1 MNQTQ
6 EKKSIKKTVT
16 STLFFAASA
25 FLALVVLWGA
35 AYAIVGNPL
44 LVPSLK
50 ETFSAMALILK
61 EKEFYAAFLQTV
73 SRVLI
78 SFAYSFFPALAL
90 AVTAYLISPVRKI
103 AAVFISAL
111 RSLPTMAVLLMIL
124 VWTSPKKAPVV
135 VAFIALFP
143 LLYTG
148 VLTALFSV
156 DERYKSVCE
165 VYRVPVK
172 KQIFCMYMPQILPPV
187 LRESAGALSFSVKL
201 VVSAEIMANTF
212 KSLGGLMQDS
222 KIYLDMPRL
231 FALTLLTVIAGLIL
245 ETLGNLLALVAERR
259 VK

>member
-1 MNQTQ
+1 MNTPQ
-6 EKKSIKKTVT
+6 EKKTIKQTVT
-16 STLFFAASA
+16 STLLFAAAA
-25 FLALVVLWGA
+25 FLALFALWGA

-78 SFAYSFFPALAL
+78 SFAYSFFPAMAL
-90 AVTAYLISPVRKI
+90 AVAAYMSAPVRRI

-111 RSLPTMAVLLMIL
+111 RSLPTMAILLMIL
-124 VWTSPKKAPVV
+124 VWTTPKNAPVV

-156 DERYKSVCE
+156 DERYKSVCV
-165 VYRVPVK
+165 VYKVPLG
-172 KQIFCMYMPQILPPV
+172 KQIFRMYLPQILPPV
-187 LRESAGALSFSVKL
+187 LRESAGALAFSVKL

-212 KSLGGLMQDS
+212 KSLGGLMQDA

-231 FALTLLTVIAGLIL
+231 FALTLLAVLAGLIL
-245 ETLGNLLALVAERR
+245 ETIGNLLALIAERR